1 MSRLLKFI
9 VHLIV
14 FLAIVCILALAVPPF
29 VGISTIIIDDADKET
44 NLPLGSVTYGQ
55 EILGSEVLIGDS
67 IVVED
72 RNQAY
77 RYRVQEIDLDN
88 SMFTVLDTS
97 MASAE
102 PKAITIRGNVTR
114 VTITIGFI
122 GYLLMAIQSKE
133 GLIVIGLCILFLV
146 VLFIL
151 AELWSKD
158 RQMPEEEE
166 TDSTADEEPVLMEE
180 ENEEEG
186 PKSARQLKKE
196 ARARQKAEVARLKE
210 EAKERRKE
218 EKKRLK
224 AAKKIARTGG
234 FIEDMEPV
242 ETILGLDGGSP
253 AEQAADQAHE
263 ELKKEIE
270 AATVSTQNA
279 EAEKM
284 PTTELPDLGKKPAQS
299 EAEEV
304 KTQEAPAPGE
314 PASQNAE
321 EEPAVSQ
328 EPEPEEPEKPE
339 EEEVRIAIPR
349 YTAEELL
356 AKAKAAGEAPKIIQ
370 DEEIGV
376 ILLDYSSIIGAGKE
390 EAEE

>member
-55 EILGSEVLIGDS
+55 EVPGSEVIIGDS
-67 IVVED
+67 IVVQD

-88 SMFTVLDTS
+88 SMYTVLDTS

-102 PKAITIRGNVTR
+102 PKAITIRGNVTK
-114 VTITIGFI
+114 VMITIGFI
-122 GYLLMAIQSKE
+122 GYLLMAIRSKE
-133 GLIVIGLCILFLV
+133 GLIVIGLCILFLI

-158 RQMPEEEE
+158 RTDPEEVEE
-166 TDSTADEEPVLMEE
+166 TKDDGAIS
-180 ENEEEG
+180 EEG
-186 PKSARQLKKE
+186 ALAKEESSTMPRQLKKE

-210 EAKERRKE
+210 EAKIRRKE

-224 AAKKIARTGG
+224 EAKKIARTGG

-242 ETILGLDGGSP
+242 ETILGLDGASP

-270 AATVSTQNA
+270 AATVQKQNA
-279 EAEKM
+279 QAEKM
-284 PTTELPDLGKKPAQS
+284 PTTEIPDLGKKPAQT
-299 EAEEV
+299 EAAEQ
-304 KTQEAPAPGE
+304 KE
-314 PASQNAE
+314 PSAAKEPISQNE
-321 EEPAVSQ
+321 EHTDLENAQSEEQ
-328 EPEPEEPEKPE
+328 EKQKEAAAK
-339 EEEVRIAIPR
+339 IAIPR

-356 AKAKAAGEAPKIIQ
+356 KKAKAAGEAPKVIQ
-370 DEEIGV
+370 DEETGV
-376 ILLDYSSIIGAGKE
+376 TLLDYSSIIGAGKPE
-390 EAEE
+390 EKEEE